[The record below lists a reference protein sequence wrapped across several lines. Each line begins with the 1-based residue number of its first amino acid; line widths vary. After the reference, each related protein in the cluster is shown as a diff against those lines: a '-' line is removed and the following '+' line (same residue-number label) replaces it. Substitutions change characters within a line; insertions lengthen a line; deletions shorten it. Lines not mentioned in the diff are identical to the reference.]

1 MIVLLMLMLI
11 FHSTAGFIHLI
22 VGVGVGN
29 WTLIYNG
36 TVGMTLVVLLAKTFL

>member
-1 MIVLLMLMLI
+1 MTVLIWL
-11 FHSTAGFIHLI
+11 LI
-22 VGVGVGN
+22 VFHGAAFIAHCAVGFGMAS